1 MAAPIKDKVKTKL
14 IREWFNH
21 ELTTLLLSQVLFF
34 VLAAFSLTPWASPA
48 VSLLLGLVFA
58 LTLGQPYPK
67 EAKKVSK
74 YTLQA
79 AVVGLGFGLDF
90 MTVLRVGA
98 QGFLL
103 TLITIS
109 ATLAIGLA
117 IGKFLK
123 VDRKARTLISVGT
136 AICGGSAIAA
146 VGPVIHA
153 SDEEMSVS
161 LGTVFILNAIALF
174 LFPPIGH
181 ALGMSESS
189 FGLWSALAIHDT
201 SSVVGA
207 AASYGKHA
215 LEVGTTVKLTRA
227 LWIIP
232 VALFFAYLEQRHQ
245 KNDPNVK
252 KAKLQIPWF
261 IGLFVAASLI
271 RSALP
276 DQTAIYGT
284 LIGIAKALLS
294 LTLFLIGSGLS
305 RSALKRVGVRPLVTG
320 VALWIIVGMTTLI
333 FITTFS

>member
-1 MAAPIKDKVKTKL
+1 MSRQDLAKV
-14 IREWFNH
+14 
-21 ELTTLLLSQVLFF
+21 VFF
-34 VLAAFSLTPWASPA
+34 VLVLFALSPWSSPA
-48 VSLLLGLVFA
+48 VALLLGIAFA

-67 EAKKVSK
+67 QAKQVSK

-103 TLITIS
+103 TLVTIS

-117 IGKFLK
+117 IGRMLN
-123 VDRKARTLISVGT
+123 VERKARTLISVGT

-161 LGTVFILNAIALF
+161 LGTIFILNAVALF

-181 ALGMSESS
+181 MFNMSEPS

-207 AASYGKHA
+207 AASYGKQA

-232 VALFFAYLEQRHQ
+232 VALFFAYLEQRHHRD
-245 KNDPNVK
+245 NPDAK

-261 IGLFVAASLI
+261 IGLFVLASLI

-276 DQTAIYGT
+276 SQTEIYS
-284 LIGIAKALLS
+284 GIITVAKALLS

-305 RSALKRVGVRPLVTG
+305 RSTLKRVGVRPLITG
-320 VALWIIVGMTTLI
+320 VALWIIVGVTTLI
-333 FITTFS
+333 FITAFA

>member
-1 MAAPIKDKVKTKL
+1 MSRLDLSKVV
-14 IREWFNH
+14 FF
-21 ELTTLLLSQVLFF
+21 LLAMFALS
-34 VLAAFSLTPWASPA
+34 PWSSPA
-48 VSLLLGLVFA
+48 VALLVGLLFA

-67 EAKKVSK
+67 QSKQTSK

-103 TLITIS
+103 TLVTIS

-117 IGKFLK
+117 IGRWLN
-123 VDRKARTLISVGT
+123 VERKARTLISVGT

-181 ALGMSESS
+181 MLNMSEPS

-207 AASYGKHA
+207 AASYGKQA

-232 VALFFAYLEQRHQ
+232 VALFFAYLEQRHHR
-245 KNDPNVK
+245 NDPDAK
-252 KAKLQIPWF
+252 KAKIQIPWF
-261 IGLFVAASLI
+261 IGLFVVASLI

-276 DQTAIYGT
+276 SATDLYGAF
-284 LIGIAKALLS
+284 IMIAKALLS

-305 RSALKRVGVRPLVTG
+305 RSALKRVGVRPLITG
-320 VALWIIVGMTTLI
+320 VALWVIVGVTTLI
-333 FITTFS
+333 FISAFA

>member
-1 MAAPIKDKVKTKL
+1 MNRI
-14 IREWFNH
+14 
-21 ELTTLLLSQVLFF
+21 LFF
-34 VLAAFSLTPWASPA
+34 ILAAFALSPWSSPA

-58 LTLGQPYPK
+58 LTLGRPYPK
-67 EAKKVSK
+67 RSKQVSK

-103 TLITIS
+103 TLVTIS
-109 ATLAIGLA
+109 LTLIIGLA
-117 IGKFLK
+117 IGKWLA
-123 VDRKARTLISVGT
+123 VERKARTLISVGT

-181 ALGMSESS
+181 ALNMSQQA

-207 AASYGKHA
+207 AASYGKQA
-215 LEVGTTVKLTRA
+215 LEIGTTVKLTRA

-232 VALFFAYLEQRHQ
+232 VALFFAYLEHRSIVGRTSSS
-245 KNDPNVK
+245 DTPRP
-252 KAKLQIPWF
+252 KLQIPWF
-261 IGLFVAASLI
+261 IGLFVLASLI
-271 RSALP
+271 RSFVPDNADFFNAL
-276 DQTAIYGT
+276 I
-284 LIGIAKALLS
+284 IIAKSLLS
-294 LTLFLIGSGLS
+294 LTLFLIGAGLS
-305 RSALKRVGVRPLVTG
+305 RAALKKVGVRPLLNG
-320 VALWIIVGMTTLI
+320 VVLWVIVGVSTLI
-333 FITTFS
+333 AITVFSVQ